1 MKNNQFKLSAI
12 ALLMSIVLSTG
23 AFATDDIE
31 LEVGGPN
38 GLPAEPTELEQKV
51 KQLSSQVQRNTND
64 INKLVP
70 DFAAKANVVDLKET
84 NKKVTANQEA
94 IALKA
99 DQTALTTLATKK
111 ELKTVDSKLS
121 GYTTTEKFKQFEKDV
136 IATVE
141 PLNKRTL
148 TTLSKINTNK
158 AETDNAIALKAN
170 ADDVYT
176 KTKTDELIKVVDDK
190 FDGYTTT
197 TDLNNKLDE
206 KADKSKIASLTGE
219 IERAFT
225 EINKGKASD
234 KKLNEVATD
243 LESKITENKTAL
255 DTKVA
260 QDEFDT
266 LKTTVGN
273 KANADEVYTKDKTD
287 ELIKVVD
294 DKFSDYTTTTDL
306 NNKLDEKADKSK
318 IASLTG
324 EIERAFTE
332 INKGKA
338 SDKKLNE
345 VATDLESKIT
355 ENKTA
360 LDTKVAQD
368 EFDTLKTTVG
378 NKAEKTALD
387 TLTATVDT

>member
-1 MKNNQFKLSAI
+1 SA
-12 ALLMSIVLSTG
+12 LTSL
-23 AFATDDIE
+23 ATKDE
-31 LEVGGPN
+31 L
-38 GLPAEPTELEQKV
+38 
-51 KQLSSQVQRNTND
+51 
-64 INKLVP
+64 
-70 DFAAKANVVDLKET
+70 AK
-84 NKKVTANQEA
+84 
-94 IALKA
+94 KA
-99 DQTALTTLATKK
+99 DQSNI
-111 ELKTVDSKLS
+111 D
-121 GYTTTEKFKQFEKDV
+121 
-136 IATVE
+136 
-141 PLNKRTL
+141 
-148 TTLSKINTNK
+148 
-158 AETDNAIALKAN
+158 
-170 ADDVYT
+170 
-176 KTKTDELIKVVDDK
+176 
-190 FDGYTTT
+190 
-197 TDLNNKLDE
+197 
-206 KADKSKIASLTGE
+206 SLTGE

-338 SDKKLNE
+338 SDRKLNE

-368 EFDTLKTTVG
+368 
-378 NKAEKTALD
+378 
-387 TLTATVDT
+387 